1 MAPVGLSDGSGL
13 PRIGE
18 EEARAIVRDALAGYV
33 AARHARVEA
42 FVDANFSVSG
52 SLRLHRLAVGL
63 DLLRAPANVA
73 LMMPFVAM
81 QLGAAGLQ
89 GAGAPRAAAWL
100 RARKLFL
107 TTEVARELT
116 FRLHRDLLELPYVD
130 GERRCERDALAEAI
144 LADPRL
150 ESAQAELAA
159 ALRRQRE
166 DPAARARLEAMLRSY
181 ADARSAAADLFNNA
195 LLASTGAAVFQKL
208 TPGTFTLG
216 PVLATAIAHQA
227 AVTSFPL
234 GASAGGLWYA
244 LFPAQP
250 SAALLVGT
258 TGGLM
263 LVTAVAAGFAGVVS
277 DPVMRALGLH
287 GSRLHRLIEALAREL
302 EGDSAAAFQVR
313 DHYVA
318 RIFDLIDLARATARS
333 LSG

>member
-1 MAPVGLSDGSGL
+1 VSAETEVPAIDQDA
-13 PRIGE
+13 
-18 EEARAIVRDALAGYV
+18 ARAIVQAALARYV
-33 AARHARVEA
+33 ASRHARVEA
-42 FVDANFSVSG
+42 FVDANFSPLG
-52 SLRLHRLAVGL
+52 ALHLHREALGL

-73 LMMPFVAM
+73 LMVPYLATR
-81 QLGAAGLQ
+81 LGAAGLKRL
-89 GAGAPRAAAWL
+89 GAGRAARWL
-100 RARKLFL
+100 QGRRLFL
-107 TTEVARELT
+107 TTDVARELT
-116 FRLHRDLLELPYVD
+116 FRLHRDLLELPYAD
-130 GERRCERDALAEAI
+130 GERRCEADALAAQV

-150 ESAQAELAA
+150 DAPRAELAE

-166 DPAARARLEAMLRSY
+166 DPAARARLATMLSAY

-216 PVLATAIAHQA
+216 PVLAAAIAHQA
-227 AVTSFPL
+227 AVASFPL

-244 LFPAQP
+244 WFPVQP
-250 SAALLVGT
+250 SAGLLLGA

-263 LVTAVAAGFAGVVS
+263 LATAVTAGFAGVVS
-277 DPVMRALGLH
+277 DPVLPALGLH
-287 GSRLHRLIEALAREL
+287 EGRLHRLIDALGREL

>member
-1 MAPVGLSDGSGL
+1 MAL
-13 PRIGE
+13 PGVPPIDQDA
-18 EEARAIVRDALAGYV
+18 ARAIVRAALARYI
-33 AARHARVEA
+33 ASRHGRVRA
-42 FVDANFSVSG
+42 FVDLNFSLSG
-52 SLRLHRLAVGL
+52 ALRLHRLALGP
-63 DLLRAPANVA
+63 DLLRAPANIA
-73 LMMPFVAM
+73 LMVPFLATR
-81 QLGAAGLQ
+81 LGAAGLRRL
-89 GAGAPRAAAWL
+89 RAARAARWL
-100 RARKLFL
+100 ERRKLFL
-107 TTEVARELT
+107 TTDVARELT
-116 FRLHRDLLELPYVD
+116 FRLHRDLLELPYAD
-130 GERRCERDALAEAI
+130 GGRRCERDALAEEI

-150 ESAQAELAA
+150 DEPRAELAV

-166 DPAARARLEAMLRSY
+166 DPAARARLEAMLRTY

-227 AVTSFPL
+227 AIASFPL
-234 GASAGGLWYA
+234 GATAGGLWYA
-244 LFPAQP
+244 WFPAQP
-250 SAALLVGT
+250 SAALLLGT

-263 LVTAVAAGFAGVVS
+263 LVTAVTAGFAGVVS
-277 DPVMRALGLH
+277 DPILRALGLH
-287 GSRLHRLIEALAREL
+287 QGRLHRLIDALGREL